1 MSLIKNS
8 SEHFQ
13 QSKNTTSFRTK
24 QEVSSLSSDSEFE
37 NSSILFV
44 DSEPK
49 MLEKP
54 FLEKE
59 SENEDSFKQL
69 EGETTDFGYFSKT
82 ATEVFNAK
90 PRLIAIKFNTSTAT
104 GNSIIKNFPAE
115 AESDLIQSSVSESS
129 TLSEGINE
137 TSSNTDIIGSKV
149 ISASQSINPVFNK
162 ISELNETVVDST
174 FNEQTVRPDSNDKSA
189 ITESDENNIDEHK
202 RNSVES
208 SSLLISADP
217 LTALFEFKRIY

>member
-1 MSLIKNS
+1 
-8 SEHFQ
+8 
-13 QSKNTTSFRTK
+13 
-24 QEVSSLSSDSEFE
+24 
-37 NSSILFV
+37 
-44 DSEPK
+44 

-104 GNSIIKNFPAE
+104 GNSIIKNFPAK

-149 ISASQSINPVFNK
+149 ISASQSINPVFNN

-189 ITESDENNIDEHK
+189 ITESDENNIDELK